1 LLYIIGRAGRGLN
14 AVIDIRLYIIC
25 CLNRLKEE
33 VILYT
38 IMSSKE
44 ATEQTR
50 NPLKSRFNKLVVGD
64 AWDINNT
71 NNTKM
76 NIEVIARN
84 TSSITI
90 TTRLYFYEDNTRIT
104 LPPNKLN
111 RKNYNELFGNAE
123 HESLYFFPANN

>member
-1 LLYIIGRAGRGLN
+1 MQYFIIDYILYVLIIGLKTY
-14 AVIDIRLYIIC
+14 LYY
-25 CLNRLKEE
+25 
-33 VILYT
+33 ILT
-38 IMSSKE
+38 MSGM
-44 ATEQTR
+44 TQP
-50 NPLKSRFNKLVVGD
+50 NNILKSRFNKLVVGD

>member
-1 LLYIIGRAGRGLN
+1 
-14 AVIDIRLYIIC
+14 
-25 CLNRLKEE
+25 

-50 NPLKSRFNKLVVGD
+50 NLLKSRFNKLVVGD

>member
-1 LLYIIGRAGRGLN
+1 
-14 AVIDIRLYIIC
+14 
-25 CLNRLKEE
+25 